1 MDDANK
7 NYDELK
13 RKYDYVIMVLQA
25 IAQREYDYGSRPFLD
40 CSRCARITL
49 KKLGEDTIMKNK
61 KRKRKGE

>member
-13 RKYDYVIMVLQA
+13 SKYDYAIMALQA

-40 CSRCARITL
+40 CSRCACITL

-61 KRKRKGE
+61 KENK